1 MKKQLLL
8 IGITVVLIAVG
19 LSGCTE
25 EENNDNT
32 YGNNDKAK
40 FVGTWRY
47 DSESTQLKYTFN
59 SDGTYSHGS
68 INGTYEI
75 EDGKLVLH
83 GFATLRY
90 EYEFSDN
97 DSTITIDLNG
107 SGTVVWVLTRE
118 QG

>member
-1 MKKQLLL
+1 MKKL
-8 IGITVVLIAVG
+8 ILTLGITLVIVVVS
-19 LSGCTE
+19 LSGCTDE
-25 EENNDNT
+25 
-32 YGNNDKAK
+32 GNNVDTDVEDDIAK

-47 DSESTQLKYTFN
+47 GSESNQLKYIFN

-75 EDGKLVLH
+75 EDGELVLH

-97 DSTITIDLNG
+97 DNTVTIDLNG